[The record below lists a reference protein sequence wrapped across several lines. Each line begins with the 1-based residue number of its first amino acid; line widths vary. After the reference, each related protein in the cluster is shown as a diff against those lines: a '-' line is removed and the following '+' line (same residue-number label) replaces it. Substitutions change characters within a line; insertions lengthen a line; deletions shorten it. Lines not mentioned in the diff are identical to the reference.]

1 MMMLIALG
9 IVTYLVIAAVTFIAC
24 FDDGLLV
31 AFLTAV
37 LWPGILIMAI
47 VSDLL
52 RLLVV
57 FLAVIIRH

>member
-9 IVTYLVIAAVTFIAC
+9 IVTYMVIAAVTFIAC

-37 LWPGILIMAI
+37 LWPCILIMAI

-52 RLLVV
+52 RLLCI
-57 FLAVIIRH
+57 LAVYLMRH

>member
-1 MMMLIALG
+1 MMLIAFG
-9 IVTYLVIAAVTFIAC
+9 IVTYLVIAAVTFTAC

-37 LWPGILIMAI
+37 LWPGILIVAI

-52 RLLVV
+52 RLLCILAI
-57 FLAVIIRH
+57 FLMRH